1 MTDLH
6 THILPGMD
14 DGPKD
19 PQTAL
24 RLLELQ
30 LRQGVTEIA
39 LTSHFDPEGETAA
52 DFLGRREAAFG
63 KLKEICPRGLTLKL
77 GCEVYFTP
85 AVLGMDAGQLCL
97 EGTSLLLL
105 ELPVLQKPAF
115 LPEVLSGLRNRGIT
129 PLIAHAERY
138 QYVRRDPG
146 ILAQWKALGA
156 VIQLSSGAMKEDALA
171 RKMVKWGLADVLA
184 SDAHSPEYRPPNLKE
199 GLNAVRSSCGAEPAG
214 ILQRNADLLFS
225 GGAIPN
231 RRVHVPKKVLGLWL

>member
-19 PQTAL
+19 LETA
-24 RLLELQ
+24 RQLLALQ
-30 LRQGVTEIA
+30 ANQGVKRIA
-39 LTSHFDPEGETAA
+39 LTSHFDPEGETAE
-52 DFLGRREAAFG
+52 DFLCRRDRAFDA
-63 KLKEICPRGLTLKL
+63 LRAVCPEGMTLKL
-77 GCEVYFTP
+77 GCEVYFSP
-85 AVLGMDAGQLCL
+85 MLLSLDAQRLCL

-115 LPEVLSGLRNRGIT
+115 LQEVLSGLCNRGIT

-138 QYVRRDPG
+138 QYVRRNPG

-156 VIQLSSGAMKEDALA
+156 VIQLSSGAVKDDTLT

-184 SDAHSPEYRPPNLKE
+184 SDAHSPQYRPPNLKV
-199 GLNAVRSSCGAEPAG
+199 GLNAVRGSSGAELAG
-214 ILQRNADLLFS
+214 IVQRNADLLFS
-225 GGAIPN
+225 GAAIPK